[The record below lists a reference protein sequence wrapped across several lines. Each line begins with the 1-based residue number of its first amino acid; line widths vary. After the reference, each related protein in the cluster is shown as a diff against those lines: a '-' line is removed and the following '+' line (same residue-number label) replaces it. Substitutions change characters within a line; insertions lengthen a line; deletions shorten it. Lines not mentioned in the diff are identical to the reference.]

1 MDIKACLF
9 DLDGVIVDTAKYHFI
24 AWAALANELGFEFTE
39 EHNERLKGVSRM
51 TSLHILLEIGGVELS
66 EEKKIEMADEKNTL
80 YVSYI
85 EKMTPD
91 EILPGVVNFLKELRE
106 NGIKTAIGSASKNA
120 PLILDRLELNQY
132 FDAII
137 DGNKVSKAKPD
148 PEVFLKGAEA
158 VGIAPQYCVV
168 FEDAAAGVEAA
179 IKGGMKCVGIGLP
192 ANLSQAQLVVPGF
205 ENFALTSLDQ
215 L

>member
-1 MDIKACLF
+1 
-9 DLDGVIVDTAKYHFI
+9 
-24 AWAALANELGFEFTE
+24 
-39 EHNERLKGVSRM
+39 
-51 TSLHILLEIGGVELS
+51 
-66 EEKKIEMADEKNTL
+66 
-80 YVSYI
+80 
-85 EKMTPD
+85 MTPD